1 MIDYPFKIPGYG
13 IIQDEEALKL
23 FMEIYKN
30 NMERLRLLV
39 SDNERLYNQIPNN
52 IMLWIKGGVLQD
64 IVAQYKGN
72 VQVTVLDLDNLQEED
87 DEINPIEIVI
97 GDYPIDELW
106 MTPEEY
112 VKRILG
118 DSFNYVIK
126 EQELF

>member
-64 IVAQYKGN
+64 IVAQYKDN

-112 VKRILG
+112 VKTILG